1 VGNHQNDQQLTDSLR
16 PDLSPPL
23 ARLNGRVRRRRRVVA
38 HGQRHVLSPS
48 YAGAHRGL
56 ARRRWVPLGTSDRLL
71 DALTLRDWAHTA
83 VSDLITHID
92 EINRLNVFPVADSD
106 TGANMLFTM
115 RSALAEANAGVNA
128 DGSPGCVAR
137 VAAAL
142 SAGAL
147 NGARGNSGVI
157 LSQILRGIAD
167 VTATAAADSGGEL
180 PEMDAVILGAGLQ
193 RGVELVITSMGGEEV
208 PGTIVSVLRAAADA
222 VEECAHGGEGL
233 APAITAAGDA
243 AVVALEKTTE
253 QLDVLA
259 DAGAVDAG
267 GRGLLVLLDALRSTI
282 SGQAPARTV
291 YELSPPTQQADPA
304 TERPAPQ
311 FEVMYLLDGCDAAAA
326 DALRN
331 QLEELGESVAIAQA
345 AAQGS
350 DPLDSYSVH
359 VHTDDAGAAVEAG
372 LVAGRLS
379 RIVVSALSSGVTG
392 LPVGSWTRERAVLA
406 VVDGDGA
413 AELFAGEGACVLQ
426 PGPDTGYP
434 ATDISAHQLVRALVD
449 TGAAQVM
456 VLPNGY
462 VAAEELVAGCTA
474 AIGWGI
480 DVVPIPTGSM
490 VQGLAALA
498 VHEPGRQAV
507 DDGFTMARAAGAARH
522 GSVRI
527 ATESALTWAGR
538 CQPGDGLGIAG
549 DEVLIVA
556 ADAAGAGIG
565 LLDLLLAS
573 GGDLVTVL
581 VGAGIGTDADA
592 TAVSDILQ
600 EHVHDNHPGTELVT
614 YRTGHHGDALLIGV
628 E

>member
-1 VGNHQNDQQLTDSLR
+1 M
-16 PDLSPPL
+16 
-23 ARLNGRVRRRRRVVA
+23 
-38 HGQRHVLSPS
+38 
-48 YAGAHRGL
+48 
-56 ARRRWVPLGTSDRLL
+56 
-71 DALTLRDWAHTA
+71 TLRDWAHTA

-115 RSALAEANAGVNA
+115 RSALAEANAGANS
-128 DGSPGCVAR
+128 DGGSACVAR
-137 VAAAL
+137 TAAAL

-167 VTATAAADSGGEL
+167 LTATAAADSGGEL
-180 PEMDAVILGAGLQ
+180 PHMDAVILGAALQ
-193 RGVELVITSMGGEEV
+193 RGVDLVISSMGGQET
-208 PGTIVSVLRAAADA
+208 PGTVVSVLRAAANA
-222 VEECAHGGEGL
+222 VQECAQGGEGL
-233 APAITAAGDA
+233 GPAVIAAGDA
-243 AVVALEKTTE
+243 AVVALEKTPE

-282 SGQAPARTV
+282 TGQAPARTV
-291 YELSPPTQQADPA
+291 YELSPRARRPDASA
-304 TERPAPQ
+304 ERPAPH
-311 FEVMYLLDGCDAAAA
+311 FEVMYRLDGCDPAAA
-326 DALRN
+326 DALRDR
-331 QLEELGESVAIAQA
+331 LGELGDSVAIAA
-345 AAQGS
+345 ARSPTQGT
-350 DPLDSYSVH
+350 YSVH
-359 VHTDDAGAAVEAG
+359 VHTDDAGAAIQAG
-372 LVAGRLS
+372 IAAGQLS
-379 RIVVSALSSGVTG
+379 RIVISALSSGATG
-392 LPVGSWTRERAVLA
+392 LPAGGWTRERAVLA

-426 PGPDTGYP
+426 PDPAASDP
-434 ATDISAHQLVRALVD
+434 ATHISAHQLMRAVVD

-498 VHEPGRQAV
+498 VHEAERPAV
-507 DDGFTMARAAGAARH
+507 DDGYTMARAAGAARH

-556 ADAAGAGIG
+556 ADAVGAAIG

-581 VGAGIGTDADA
+581 VGAGIETDDPDVNAA
-592 TAVSDILQ
+592 AVGDILE
-600 EHVHDNHPGTELVT
+600 EHMHDNHPGTELVT
-614 YRTGHHGDALLIGV
+614 YRTGHRGDVLLIGV

>member
-1 VGNHQNDQQLTDSLR
+1 MR
-16 PDLSPPL
+16 
-23 ARLNGRVRRRRRVVA
+23 A
-38 HGQRHVLSPS
+38 
-48 YAGAHRGL
+48 
-56 ARRRWVPLGTSDRLL
+56 
-71 DALTLRDWAHTA
+71 WAHTA

-115 RSALAEANAGVNA
+115 RSALAEANAEASAEG
-128 DGSPGCVAR
+128 GPGCVAR

-167 VTATAAADSGGEL
+167 VTATAAADRGGEL
-180 PEMDAVILGAGLQ
+180 FAIDVDLLGAALR
-193 RGVELVITSMGGEEV
+193 RGIELVIASMGGEEI
-208 PGTIVSVLRAAADA
+208 PGTIISVLRAAAGA
-222 VEECAHGGEGL
+222 VEECANGGEEL
-233 APAITAAGDA
+233 VQATIAAGDA

-267 GRGLLVLLDALRSTI
+267 GRGLLVLLDALRSTVA
-282 SGQAPARTV
+282 GPAPARTV
-291 YELSPPTQQADPA
+291 YELSPRMHQADQA
-304 TERPAPQ
+304 DGVAKRPAPQ

-326 DALRN
+326 DALRDR
-331 QLEELGESVAIAQA
+331 LGELGESVAIAA
-345 AAQGS
+345 ARSAAQGG
-350 DPLDSYSVH
+350 YSVH

-379 RIVVSALSSGVTG
+379 RIVISALSSGTTG

-426 PGPDTGYP
+426 PGPDAVDP
-434 ATDISAHQLVRALVD
+434 ATDISAHQLVRAVVD

-498 VHEPGRQAV
+498 VHEPDRQAV
-507 DDGFTMARAAGAARH
+507 DDGYNMARAAGAARH

-538 CQPGDGLGIAG
+538 CRPGDGLGIAG

-556 ADAAGAGIG
+556 ADAAGAAIG
-565 LLDLLLAS
+565 LLDLLLAA
-573 GGDLVTVL
+573 GGELVTVL
-581 VGAGIGTDADA
+581 VGAGIEADDPDIDAFGDI
-592 TAVSDILQ
+592 SDIL
-600 EHVHDNHPGTELVT
+600 ERHVHDHHPGTELET
-614 YRTGHHGDALLIGV
+614 YRTRHRGDALLIGV

>member
-1 VGNHQNDQQLTDSLR
+1 MGRIAPPGGWWSRAAVARVAGLR
-16 PDLSPPL
+16 WRPP
-23 ARLNGRVRRRRRVVA
+23 
-38 HGQRHVLSPS
+38 
-48 YAGAHRGL
+48 GAWL
-56 ARRRWVPLGTSDRLL
+56 WRRWLTLGTSERLL
-71 DALTLRDWAHTA
+71 DAITLRDWAHTA
-83 VSDLITHID
+83 VGDLITHID

-115 RSALAEANAGVNA
+115 RSALAEANAGVNTEG
-128 DGSPGCVAR
+128 GSACVAR
-137 VAAAL
+137 AAAAM

-167 VTATAAADSGGEL
+167 VTAVAAAESGGEL
-180 PEMDAVILGAGLQ
+180 AHIDAAILGASLR
-193 RGVELVITSMGGEEV
+193 RGVDLVIASMGGEEV

-222 VEECAHGGEGL
+222 VGECARAGEGL
-233 APAITAAGDA
+233 TQAITAAGDA

-267 GRGLLVLLDALRSTI
+267 GRGLLVLLDALRTTVT
-282 SGQAPARTV
+282 GQAPARTV
-291 YELSPPTQQADPA
+291 YELSPRAPQPDVAA
-304 TERPAPQ
+304 ERPAPQ
-311 FEVMYLLDGCDAAAA
+311 FEVMYRLDGCDAAAA
-326 DALRN
+326 DALRDR
-331 QLEELGESVAIAQA
+331 LGELGDSVGIA
-345 AAQGS
+345 AATSAQRT
-350 DPLDSYSVH
+350 YSVH

-372 LVAGRLS
+372 LAAGRLS
-379 RIVVSALSSGVTG
+379 RIVISALSSGAAG
-392 LPVGSWTRERAVLA
+392 LPAGGWTRERAVLA
-406 VVDGDGA
+406 VVDGEGA
-413 AELFAGEGACVLQ
+413 AELFGGEGACVLQ
-426 PGPDTGYP
+426 RDP
-434 ATDISAHQLVRALVD
+434 AAGDSVNISAHQLMRAVID

-462 VAAEELVAGCTA
+462 VPAEELVAGCTA

-480 DVVPIPTGSM
+480 DVVPIPTASM

-507 DDGFTMARAAGAARH
+507 DDGYTMARAAGAARH
-522 GSVRI
+522 ASVRI

-556 ADAAGAGIG
+556 ADAVAAAIG

-581 VGAGIGTDADA
+581 VGAGVESEDDAA
-592 TAVSDILQ
+592 AVGDILQ
-600 EHVHDNHPGTELVT
+600 KHMHDHHPGTELVT
-614 YRTGHHGDALLIGV
+614 YRTGHRGDALLIGV

>member
-1 VGNHQNDQQLTDSLR
+1 
-16 PDLSPPL
+16 
-23 ARLNGRVRRRRRVVA
+23 
-38 HGQRHVLSPS
+38 
-48 YAGAHRGL
+48 
-56 ARRRWVPLGTSDRLL
+56 
-71 DALTLRDWAHTA
+71 
-83 VSDLITHID
+83 
-92 EINRLNVFPVADSD
+92 
-106 TGANMLFTM
+106 
-115 RSALAEANAGVNA
+115 
-128 DGSPGCVAR
+128 
-137 VAAAL
+137 
-142 SAGAL
+142 
-147 NGARGNSGVI
+147 
-157 LSQILRGIAD
+157 
-167 VTATAAADSGGEL
+167 
-180 PEMDAVILGAGLQ
+180 
-193 RGVELVITSMGGEEV
+193 
-208 PGTIVSVLRAAADA
+208 LRAAAEA
-222 VEECAHGGEGL
+222 VEECANEGL
-233 APAITAAGDA
+233 AAAITAAGDA
-243 AVVALEKTTE
+243 AVVALEKTPE

-267 GRGLLVLLDALRSTI
+267 GRGLLVLLDALRSTLI
-282 SGQAPARTV
+282 GQAPPRTV
-291 YELSPPTQQADPA
+291 YDLSPRAPQPQAPA
-304 TERPAPQ
+304 EQPAPQ
-311 FEVMYLLDGCDAAAA
+311 FEVMYRLDGCDSAAA

-331 QLEELGESVAIAQA
+331 RLEGLGESVAIAQA
-345 AAQGS
+345 AAREAGTQ
-350 DPLDSYSVH
+350 DSYSVH

-379 RIVVSALSSGVTG
+379 RIVVSALSSGAAG
-392 LPVGSWTRERAVLA
+392 LPAGSWTRERAVLA

-413 AELFAGEGACVLQ
+413 AGLFSGEGACVLR
-426 PGPDTGYP
+426 PDPEAADP
-434 ATDISAHQLVRALVD
+434 ATDISAHQLVRAVVD

-498 VHEPGRQAV
+498 VHETDRQAV
-507 DDGFTMARAAGAARH
+507 DDGFTMARAAGAARY

-556 ADAAGAGIG
+556 ADAAGAAIG

-581 VGAGIGTDADA
+581 IGAGIETDADA
-592 TAVSDILQ
+592 VGGVLGH
-600 EHVHDNHPGTELVT
+600 HVHDNHPGTELVA
-614 YRTGHHGDALLIGV
+614 YRTGHRGDVLLIGV

>member
-1 VGNHQNDQQLTDSLR
+1 MS
-16 PDLSPPL
+16 
-23 ARLNGRVRRRRRVVA
+23 
-38 HGQRHVLSPS
+38 
-48 YAGAHRGL
+48 
-56 ARRRWVPLGTSDRLL
+56 TSDRLL
-71 DALTLRDWAHTA
+71 DASALRDWAHTA

-115 RSALAEANAGVNA
+115 RSALAEANGGASAAAGCA
-128 DGSPGCVAR
+128 AR
-137 VAAAL
+137 AAAAL

-167 VTATAAADSGGEL
+167 VTAAAAADAGGEL
-180 PEMDAVILGAGLQ
+180 RDINAYLLGSALR
-193 RGVELVITSMGGEEV
+193 RGVALVITSMGDEV

-222 VEECAHGGEGL
+222 VGQCARDGL
-233 APAITAAGDA
+233 GAAVAAAGDA
-243 AVVALEKTTE
+243 AVVALEKTPE

-267 GRGLLVLLDALRSTI
+267 GRGLLVLLDALRSTVT
-282 SGQAPARTV
+282 GEAPVRTV
-291 YELSPPTQQADPA
+291 YELSPRAGAAEPNGAA
-304 TERPAPQ
+304 AERRAPQ
-311 FEVMYLLDGCDAAAA
+311 FEVMYLLDGCDAQAA
-326 DALRN
+326 DTLRER
-331 QLEELGESVAIAQA
+331 LGELGESVAIAA
-345 AAQGS
+345 APQESRG
-350 DPLDSYSVH
+350 YSVH

-372 LVAGRLS
+372 LAAGRLS
-379 RIVVSALSSGVTG
+379 RIVISALTSGAAG
-392 LPVGSWTRERAVLA
+392 LPAGGWTRERAVLA
-406 VVDGDGA
+406 VVDGAGA

-426 PGPDTGYP
+426 PDT
-434 ATDISAHQLVRALVD
+434 TDITAHQLVRAVVD

-462 VAAEELVAGCTA
+462 VPAEELVAGCTA

-507 DDGFTMARAAGAARH
+507 DDGYTMARAAGAARC

-556 ADAAGAGIG
+556 ADAPAATIG

-581 VGAGIGTDADA
+581 IGGGLDEADA
-592 TAVSDILQ
+592 TAVGDIL
-600 EHVHDNHPGTELVT
+600 EAHVHDHHPGTELMI
-614 YRTGHHGDALLIGV
+614 YCTGHRGDALLIGV